1 MKLSSGKFV
10 VSMMILALI
19 TIMPVSGADDFE
31 IIKLSG
37 NMYPDGSAKIEY
49 ELELDPVAARV
60 NVSLLGS
67 VFDDLTVIDDDGL
80 LLDHTTNDG
89 VITID
94 SLGSYRVNVSYFTPS
109 LTNKTGSLWTLSV
122 DSPSRMYLKLPI
134 GATIVGLNP
143 VPEGISI
150 SNNQASITM
159 SDGSFS
165 VTYVVSITGIQNE
178 AQEQIEVAQDAVND
192 ATSSGVVTTD
202 GESLLEKA
210 LTSFTLGNYIEAK
223 TYAVQAKAKVDET
236 TALAGIASSE
246 INEAETKLEGIN
258 TNPEVYNTANDLLQS
273 ARDSYEEGNYTQA
286 YSQAQQAGVAADKY
300 EPPNNQALYAL
311 LVLGVLVA
319 GYLVWKYLPRGKES
333 TKSVE
338 RYDVE
343 AILEENTHLRSD
355 EREIIQFISQHNE
368 GLFITVVRD
377 RFNIPK
383 STAWRMMQRFEE
395 ADIIET
401 KSIGR
406 ETFVKIN
413 SIWAFEE

>member
-1 MKLSSGKFV
+1 MKLSSGKLAL
-10 VSMMILALI
+10 SMMILALI
-19 TIMPVSGADDFE
+19 TITPVSGADDFE

-67 VFDDLTVIDDDGL
+67 VFDDVTVIDDDGL
-80 LLDHTTNDG
+80 LDHTINNR

-122 DSPSRMYLKLPI
+122 DSPSKMYLKLPI

-165 VTYVVSITGIQNE
+165 VTYVVSVTGIQNE
-178 AQEQIEVAQDAVND
+178 AQEQIEVAQDAING
-192 ATSSGVVTTD
+192 ATNNGVVTPD

-223 TYAVQAKAKVDET
+223 TYAVQTKAKVDET
-236 TALAGIASSE
+236 VALAGIAFSE
-246 INEAETKLEGIN
+246 ITEAEIKIGEIN
-258 TNPEVYNTANDLLQS
+258 ANSDEYIGANGLLQS
-273 ARDSYEEGNYTQA
+273 AKESYDQGNYTEAYTLAQA
-286 YSQAQQAGVAADKY
+286 AVETADTY
-300 EPPNNQALYAL
+300 EPSNNQAMYAL
-311 LVLGVLVA
+311 LVLVILVA

-333 TKSVE
+333 HKTVE
-338 RYDVE
+338 SYDVE
-343 AILEENTHLRSD
+343 AIFEENTHLRTD
-355 EREIIQFISQHNE
+355 EREIIEFISRHGE
-368 GLFITVVRD
+368 GLFVTVIRD
-377 RFNIPK
+377 RFDVPK

-406 ETFVKIN
+406 ETFIKIN